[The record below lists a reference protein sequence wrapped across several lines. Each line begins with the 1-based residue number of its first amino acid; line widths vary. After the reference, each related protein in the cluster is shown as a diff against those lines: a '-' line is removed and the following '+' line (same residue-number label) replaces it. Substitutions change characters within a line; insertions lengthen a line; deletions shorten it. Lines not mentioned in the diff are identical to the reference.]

1 MFAFPATVEESSENL
16 GQLLT
21 ILGSRDEAILGAT
34 DTLVAA
40 QGVSGEVAKDED
52 QDMV

>member
-1 MFAFPATVEESSENL
+1 MFAFLAAVEESSENL

-21 ILGSRDEAILGAT
+21 VLGSRDEAILGAI

-40 QGVSGEVAKDED
+40 QGAGCEAAKDED